1 MPKTMLYN
9 ANLAASTKTANIL
22 AGDVN
27 EFIPYDAMVRI
38 TQVSSA
44 TGVRTSIFADS
55 DLLVDDKEI
64 PFIGTSLIDKD
75 HVIDEFAVE
84 AGTRLAVFL
93 RETAAAATTDVYTGI
108 EVIPLGD

>member
-1 MPKTMLYN
+1 MPKTILYN

-22 AGDVN
+22 QGDVN
-27 EFIPYDAMVRI
+27 EFIPYDAIVRI

-44 TGVRTSIFADS
+44 IGIKTSVFADS

-75 HVIDEFAVE
+75 HVVDEFEVE
-84 AGTRLAVFL
+84 AGTRLAIFL
-93 RETAAAATTDVYTGI
+93 RETAAAATTDVYTGVEI
-108 EVIPLGD
+108 TPA